1 MKMSCV
7 VLTSASA
14 LAGHKWRPLK
24 WVIDVTIGYADR
36 KPLDAFNITF
46 GNRAPCETTLHYRMY
61 PADGVPLDSYQ
72 LQTWLFQRYE
82 EKDELL
88 RVFYETGRFPVSE
101 QSQCHGRVIAQPEPL
116 RLSPWWL
123 ASVHIFFI
131 VSLVVQCYA
140 IRGALHWL
148 TDVVFLV

>member
-1 MKMSCV
+1 MLCPVFTPSSV
-7 VLTSASA
+7 W
-14 LAGHKWRPLK
+14 AGHKWRPLK

-36 KPLDAFNITF
+36 RPLDAFNITF

-61 PADGVPLDSYQ
+61 PADGVPLDPDA

-88 RVFYETGRFPVSE
+88 RVFYETGRFPESI
-101 QSQCHGRVIAQPEPL
+101 QSQCHGRVMSRPKPL

-123 ASVHIFFI
+123 ASVHVFFI
-131 VSLVVQCYA
+131 ISLAVQCYA
-140 IRGALHWL
+140 IREALYWL
-148 TDVVFLV
+148 TDVVF